1 MDFQEVYYTYI
12 FRLTTAVE
20 KIAES
25 GEDFE
30 LKELLGKYSMDT
42 IASCAF
48 GVDSQA
54 FTNKDSK
61 FVQFA
66 NRIFKQSFT
75 DGIKLIALFIPF
87 DIGVY
92 LFRLTNTS
100 INKQNET
107 EFFHDIVLESLRQRK
122 KSGVRR
128 NDLIDLMV
136 DAIRGEINEEQDA
149 DETQFEKVKK
159 IKTHLPKLLK
169 MDVIYDPTTRH
180 S

>member
-1 MDFQEVYYTYI
+1 M
-12 FRLTTAVE
+12 TAVE
-20 KIAES
+20 KNAES

-75 DGIKLIALFIPF
+75 DGLKLIALFVPF
-87 DIGVY
+87 DIGLW

-100 INKQNET
+100 INKKNET

-128 NDLIDLMV
+128 NDLIDLML

-149 DETQFEKVKK
+149 DETQFEKVKQNHDNFSYISRK
-159 IKTHLPKLLK
+159 Q
-169 MDVIYDPTTRH
+169 
-180 S
+180 